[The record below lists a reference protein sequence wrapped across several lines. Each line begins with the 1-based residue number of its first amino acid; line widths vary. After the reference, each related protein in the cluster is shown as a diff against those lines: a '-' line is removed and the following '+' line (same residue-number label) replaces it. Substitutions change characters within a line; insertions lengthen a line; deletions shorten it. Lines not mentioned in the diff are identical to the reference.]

1 MRTPLAERLAGL
13 SDEQRGRLLRRL
25 VQAGRHTDIPAM
37 VVPRPAGE
45 PVRLSPAQE
54 DLWVYE
60 SLYPGTAALNLC
72 CAYHFRE
79 PVDSGVLAAAL
90 TVLQRQHD
98 VLRMRITGTAGD
110 LRVTIAPP
118 AEFALERVDLRHGQ
132 LALDE
137 VLTAFSRRAFTV
149 SGGPLIRGQLITVDD
164 TRSTLVLKLHHIIT
178 DWWSFDVLHQELSE
192 AYRAL
197 RGGAEP
203 AAGRAEIQYA
213 DFAFWQRQL
222 EAAGVFDAQLGF
234 WRDYLAELPPPL
246 TVGGTG
252 GHGHGSG
259 PQIGRVPFEIDA
271 QTAAAVRA
279 FARERHATVY
289 GVLMT
294 AFAVLAHRLSGRE
307 DLLIGTPTANRSAP
321 ALARL
326 VGYVMNTVPVRWRF
340 GPGDTFAGLLG
351 RFMVGFPRAL
361 ANADVPVG
369 RLITALAPER
379 MPGRSPLVQ
388 WVFMHLPGQPS
399 AAALRQIAVPE
410 RVHTGGEHD
419 LVGITQETEHG
430 IEASL
435 EFRTDIYPADVV
447 QGWARSFGV
456 LLAGLLARPDEPVIS
471 AELLTAAERL
481 RMLGLAG
488 GDGAGPAGRPCSLA
502 DLPARWAAATPDAVA
517 VEAGDL
523 ALSYAELEARVSRL
537 AGELRGHG
545 AVPGA
550 VVALAFGRPAA
561 MLVAQ
566 LAVQRAGA
574 AYLPVDLAYPAAR
587 IRFMLADAGPALLVT
602 DDDGARALPD
612 CGVAGLVTDPLAAG
626 SPGTVA
632 SRAGASGAGAGHGDP
647 PPALHAD
654 PAGPAYLMYTSGST
668 GRPKGVVVT
677 HEGIAGLAADFAR
690 ELRLD
695 AASRVLRLASPSF
708 DISVAELCMAFGPG
722 GTLVIPPPGPLVGD
736 ALAQVLAGQRISCV
750 LLPPTVLASV
760 PAGEFPALRA
770 VCLGGEACP
779 AELADAWARGRLA
792 RNAYGPTEA
801 TCAVTIS
808 EPLVPHAG
816 PPPIGRPLTGRRTYV
831 LDGRLRPVPAGV
843 TGELYAAGDGL
854 ALGYHRQPGATAE
867 RFVADPFAARAG
879 ARMYRTGDLA
889 RIRGDGQLEFA
900 GRADAQVSL
909 HGFRVEPG
917 EIEAVL
923 ARHESVA
930 RSAVLLREDRPG
942 SQRLVAYV
950 VPAGP
955 AGISGAGVGGA
966 GISEGELA
974 AHAAAALPAYLVP
987 SEYVPVPALPVT
999 AHGKLDLAALA
1010 ALVPAPAAAAP
1021 RAPGTPEEET
1031 LCRLLAGLLGTER
1044 VGAEDDFLALGGDSI
1059 TAIQLVSRARAAGL
1073 ALTPQEVLTARTPER
1088 LGRIARPVAAA
1099 AGDPDDQG
1107 EGLIPLTPLMRWWRD
1122 QGGQADAF
1130 TQSLLLELPPGL
1142 TAGTIAA
1149 ALRALVARHPVLR
1162 SRLLRDA
1169 PGGWQLETLPPETL
1183 PPETLLPETVLPETV
1198 LPEAVPLEAVPPGT
1212 VPESKVGLERRDAGG
1227 LTDPEIRAAA
1237 RALAEDTR
1245 VDPGAGRMLCGT
1257 WYDGG
1262 EHRPGHLLLTA
1273 HHLVV
1278 DAVSWRLLE
1287 SELTELLAS
1296 RQPAGPPHGTS
1307 FRRWARHQRELAA
1320 RPERVAELPF
1330 WAGTLLAGDARLAP
1344 GGPPYGT
1351 RAQYTAELDGEVAER
1366 VLTTVP
1372 AAFRCGP
1379 GDVLLTALLAAARR
1393 LRGGGAGLLVDLEGH
1408 GRDAPA
1414 DDYDLS
1420 AAIGWFTI
1428 RYPVLLD
1435 AGAAA
1440 GPEFWDGGAATGQ
1453 AVKQVK
1459 ERLRAVP
1466 AGGLGYGLLRY
1477 LNAET
1482 AATLAPLPEPDV
1494 QVNYLGRVT
1503 GAGPG
1508 GAELI
1513 GMPGEALPLTHAVE
1527 LDVLARAQAGGTT
1540 ITANWSYA
1548 ASAIGRQRVTELSD
1562 CWFEALGVIAG
1573 HAAGAGAGGATS
1585 SDFPLVGLTQ
1595 EQIEALESDLADL
1608 SRAEQR

>member
-79 PVDSGVLAAAL
+79 PVDPGVLTAAL
-90 TVLQRQHD
+90 TILQRQHD
-98 VLRMRITGTAGD
+98 VLRTRITGAAGD

-118 AEFALERVDLRHGQ
+118 AEFALERVDLRRGE

-178 DWWSFDVLHQELSE
+178 DWWSFDVLHAELSE

-197 RGGAEP
+197 RGGAQP
-203 AAGRAEIQYA
+203 AAGRAEVQYA

-259 PQIGRVPFEIDA
+259 PQIGRVAFEIDA
-271 QTAAAVRA
+271 QTAAAARA
-279 FARERHATVY
+279 FARERGATVY

-294 AFAVLAHRLSGRE
+294 AFAVLAHRLSGNE

-321 ALARL
+321 GLARL

-340 GPGDTFAGLLG
+340 GTGDTFAGLLG
-351 RFMVGFPRAL
+351 RFMAGFPQAL

-388 WVFMHLPGQPS
+388 WVFMHLPGQRS

-430 IEASL
+430 VEASL

-471 AELLTAAERL
+471 AELLTAAEGRRL
-481 RMLGLAG
+481 LGLAS
-488 GDGAGPAGRPCSLA
+488 GDGAAGAGPAARPCSLA

-523 ALSYAELEARVSRL
+523 TLSYAELEARVSRL
-537 AGELRGHG
+537 AGELRGQG

-561 MLVAQ
+561 MVVAQ

-574 AYLPVDLAYPAAR
+574 AYLPLDLAYPAAR
-587 IRFMLADAGPALLVT
+587 IRFILADAGPALLVT
-602 DDDGARALPD
+602 DDDGARALPG

-626 SPGTVA
+626 SPG
-632 SRAGASGAGAGHGDP
+632 AGPLGAGPLGAGTVHGDP
-647 PPALHAD
+647 PPALPAD

-736 ALAQVLAGQRISCV
+736 ALAQVLAGLRISCV

-760 PAGEFPALRA
+760 PAGEFPALRT

-779 AELADAWARGRLA
+779 AELADAWARGRMV
-792 RNAYGPTEA
+792 RNAYGPTE
-801 TCAVTIS
+801 TTVAVTIS
-808 EPLVPHAG
+808 EPLAPHAG
-816 PPPIGRPLTGRRTYV
+816 PPPVGHPLTGRRTYV

-867 RFVADPFAARAG
+867 RFVADPFAGRAG

-930 RSAVLLREDRPG
+930 RAAVLLREDRPG
-942 SQRLVAYV
+942 AQRLVAYV
-950 VPAGP
+950 VPAGGTGP
-955 AGISGAGVGGA
+955 
-966 GISEGELA
+966 SEGELA

-1010 ALVPAPAAAAP
+1010 ALVPAPAASAP

-1142 TAGTIAA
+1142 TAGAIAA
-1149 ALRALVARHPVLR
+1149 ALRVLVGRHPLLR

-1169 PGGWQLETLPPETL
+1169 PGGWQLETLPMETL
-1183 PPETLLPETVLPETV
+1183 PPETVP
-1198 LPEAVPLEAVPPGT
+1198 PEAVPEGEV
-1212 VPESKVGLERRDAGG
+1212 SLERREAGG

-1245 VDPGAGRMLCGT
+1245 VDPGAGRMLRGT

-1262 EHRPGHLLLTA
+1262 VHRPSHLLLTA
-1273 HHLVV
+1273 HHLVT

-1287 SELTELLAS
+1287 SELTDLLAA
-1296 RQPAGPPHGTS
+1296 RQPAGPPPGTS
-1307 FRRWARHQRELAA
+1307 FRRWARHLRELAA

-1330 WAGTLLAGDARLAP
+1330 WAGTLLASDARLAP

-1351 RAQYTAELDGEVAER
+1351 RAQHTAALDGEVAER

-1379 GDVLLTALLAAARR
+1379 SDVLLTALLAAARR

-1435 AGAAA
+1435 AGEAA

-1482 AATLAPLPEPDV
+1482 AAALAPLPEPDV

-1527 LDVLARAQAGGTT
+1527 LDVLARAQGGGTT

-1548 ASAIGRQRVTELSD
+1548 ASAIERERVAALSD
-1562 CWFEALGVIAG
+1562 YWFEALGVIAG

-1608 SRAEQR
+1608 SRPERR

>member
-25 VQAGRHTDIPAM
+25 VEAGRHADIPVM
-37 VVPRPAGE
+37 VVPRPGGE

-54 DLWVYE
+54 DLWIFE

-79 PVDSGVLAAAL
+79 PVDPGELTAAL
-90 TVLQRQHD
+90 TFLLRQHD
-98 VLRMRITGTAGD
+98 VLRMRITGTAED

-118 AEFALERVDLRHGQ
+118 AEFDLEQVDLRSGQ
-132 LALDE
+132 AALDE
-137 VLTAFSRRAFTV
+137 VLTAFSRRAFAV
-149 SGGPLIRGQLITVDD
+149 SGGPLITGQLITVDD

-178 DWWSFDVLHQELSE
+178 DWWSFDVLHEELSQ
-192 AYRAL
+192 AYLAL
-197 RGGAEP
+197 RDGAEP
-203 AAGRAEIQYA
+203 GQGRAEIQYA

-234 WRDYLAELPPPL
+234 WRDYLAGLPPPL

-252 GHGHGSG
+252 RQAPGAG
-259 PQIGRVPFEIDA
+259 PQIGRIPFEIDA

-279 FARERHATVY
+279 FAREHHATVY

-321 ALARL
+321 GLARL

-340 GPGDTFAGLLG
+340 GPDDTFAGLLG
-351 RFMVGFPRAL
+351 RFMTGFPRAL

-369 RLITALAPER
+369 RVVTALAPER

-399 AAALRQIAVPE
+399 ARALRQIAVPE

-419 LVGITQETEHG
+419 LVGITQETENG
-430 IEASL
+430 VEASL
-435 EFRTDIYPADVV
+435 EFRVDVYPADVV
-447 QGWARSFGV
+447 RGWARSFGV
-456 LLAGLLARPDEPVIS
+456 LLAELLARPDEPVIN
-471 AELLTAAERL
+471 AELLTAAER
-481 RMLGLAG
+481 RRQLGM
-488 GDGAGPAGRPCSLA
+488 AGRDGEVPAARPESLA
-502 DLPARWAAATPDAVA
+502 DLPARWAVATPDAVA

-523 ALSYAELEARVSRL
+523 TLSYAELEARVGSL
-537 AGELRGHG
+537 ARELREHG

-561 MLVAQ
+561 MLIAQ

-574 AYLPVDLAYPAAR
+574 AYLPVDLGYPAAR
-587 IRFMLADAGPALLVT
+587 IRFMLADAGPALVVA
-602 DDDGARALPD
+602 DGDGARVLHD
-612 CGVAGLVTDPLAAG
+612 CGVTGLVIDPLGTDAG
-626 SPGTVA
+626 Q
-632 SRAGASGAGAGHGDP
+632 GDP
-647 PPALHAD
+647 LPPLPAD
-654 PAGPAYLMYTSGST
+654 PLGTAYLMYTSGST
-668 GRPKGVVVT
+668 GRPKGVVVP
-677 HEGIAGLAADFAR
+677 HAGMAGLAADFAR
-690 ELRLD
+690 KLRLD

-722 GTLVIPPPGPLVGD
+722 GTLVMPPPGPLVGE
-736 ALAQVLAGQRISCV
+736 ALAEVLAGQRITCV

-779 AELADAWARGRLA
+779 PELADAWAAGGRLV

-801 TCAVTIS
+801 TVAVTIS
-808 EPLVPHAG
+808 EPLTPHAG
-816 PPPIGRPLTGRRTYV
+816 LPPIGRPLTGRRAYV
-831 LDGRLRPVPAGV
+831 LDARLRPVPAGV

-854 ALGYHRQPGATAE
+854 ALRYHRQPGATAE

-889 RIRGDGQLEFA
+889 RVRGDGQLEFA

-923 ARHESVA
+923 AGHESVA
-930 RSAVLLREDRPG
+930 QAAVLLREDKPG
-942 SQRLVAYV
+942 RQRLVAYV
-950 VPAGP
+950 VPG
-955 AGISGAGVGGA
+955 SGA
-966 GISEGELA
+966 GISEGALA
-974 AHAAAALPAYLVP
+974 AHASAALPAYLVP

-999 AHGKLDLAALA
+999 AHGKLDRAALP
-1010 ALVPAPAAAAP
+1010 ALAPAPVRPAP
-1021 RAPGTPEEET
+1021 RAPRTPEEEI
-1031 LCRLLAGLLGTER
+1031 LCGLLAGLLGAGQ
-1044 VGAEDDFLALGGDSI
+1044 VGAGDDFLALGGDSI

-1088 LGRIARPVAAA
+1088 LARLARPVAAT
-1099 AGDPDDQG
+1099 AGDADDEA
-1107 EGLIPLTPLMRWWRD
+1107 EGRIPLTPLMRWWRD
-1122 QGGQADAF
+1122 QDGPADAF
-1130 TQSLLLELPPGL
+1130 TQSLLLELPAGL
-1142 TAGTIAA
+1142 TAGRIAA
-1149 ALRALVARHPVLR
+1149 ALRVIVARHPVLR
-1162 SRLLRDA
+1162 SRLLRPAAGD
-1169 PGGWQLETLPPETL
+1169 WELETMPADEVSLDCL
-1183 PPETLLPETVLPETV
+1183 DASGL
-1198 LPEAVPLEAVPPGT
+1198 AVQEV
-1212 VPESKVGLERRDAGG
+1212 
-1227 LTDPEIRAAA
+1227 RAAA
-1237 RALAEDTR
+1237 RALAGRTR
-1245 VDPGAGRMLCGT
+1245 VDPGSGRMLHPA
-1257 WYDGG
+1257 WYRGG
-1262 EHRPGHLLLTA
+1262 DRRPGHLLLTA
-1273 HHLVV
+1273 HHLAV

-1296 RQPAGPPHGTS
+1296 ELLVSEQQAGPPRGTS
-1307 FRRWARHQRELAA
+1307 FRRWAGHLRELAT

-1330 WAGTLLAGDARLAP
+1330 WAGTLRARDARLAP
-1344 GGPPYGT
+1344 GAPPYG
-1351 RAQYTAELDGEVAER
+1351 RRLHHTAVLDGEVAAQ

-1379 GDVLLTALLAAARR
+1379 NDVLLTALLAAAGR
-1393 LRGGGAGLLVDLEGH
+1393 LRGHGTGLLADLEGH

-1414 DDYDLS
+1414 DEYDLS

-1428 RYPVLLD
+1428 RYPVLLN
-1435 AGAAA
+1435 AGQAA
-1440 GPEFWDGGAATGQ
+1440 GPEFWHGGAATGQ
-1453 AVKQVK
+1453 AIKQVK
-1459 ERLRAVP
+1459 EQLRAVP

-1477 LNAET
+1477 LNTET
-1482 AATLAPLPEPDV
+1482 AAALAPLPEPDV
-1494 QVNYLGRVT
+1494 QVNYLGRFT
-1503 GAGPG
+1503 DATAGG
-1508 GAELI
+1508 TELI
-1513 GMPGEALPLTHAVE
+1513 GMSGDALPLTHAVE
-1527 LDVLARAQAGGTT
+1527 LDVLARAHAGGTT

-1548 ASAIGRQRVTELSD
+1548 AGVLSQAEVAALSEY
-1562 CWFEALGVIAG
+1562 WSEALGVIAG
-1573 HAAGAGAGGATS
+1573 HATGEGAGGATS

-1595 EQIEALESDLADL
+1595 EQIEALESDMAALAET
-1608 SRAEQR
+1608 EQR